1 MENLSEVE
9 IQEADIKG
17 FDVSRLTSTLGTDSS
32 VFRQNTPFPY
42 IVLDSFLN
50 EEIANEALS
59 QFPKVGKQE
68 WISYIH
74 YNENKFGLN
83 KYDQLPS
90 TIKKVINELNSPPFL
105 NYLTSI
111 SGIKNLLADPSLEGG
126 GLHLS
131 ERGGFLN
138 IHADFTVHPHRK
150 TWERRLN
157 LLIYLNTDWEE
168 SYKGKLEL
176 WDSKMTECKVSVAP
190 LYNRAVIFAT
200 NSDSYHGF
208 PDPIQSPEGMTRK
221 SIALYYYTDANKEI
235 SIRSTNYKARPG
247 DGIKK
252 VFIYGDK
259 QLINLY
265 TLIKRTFG
273 LNDDFASKILRL
285 INRKRK

>member
-1 MENLSEVE
+1 MKNLNEVE
-9 IQEADIKG
+9 IQKADIKG
-17 FDVSRLTSTLGTDSS
+17 FDINRLTKKLGADSS
-32 VFRQNTPFPY
+32 VFRRNTPFPY

-50 EEIANEALS
+50 GEIANEALS

-68 WISYIH
+68 WISYLH
-74 YNENKFGLN
+74 YNEKKFGLN
-83 KYDQLPS
+83 KYEQLPS
-90 TIKKVINELNSPPFL
+90 TIKKLIDELNSPSFL
-105 NYLTSI
+105 EYLTSL
-111 SGIKNLLADPSLEGG
+111 SGIENLIADPSLEGG

-168 SYKGKLEL
+168 SYNGKLEL
-176 WDSKMTECKVSVAP
+176 WDNKMTECKASLAP
-190 LYNRAVIFAT
+190 TFNRAVIFAT

-208 PDPIQSPEGMTRK
+208 PDPIQCPEGMTRK
-221 SIALYYYTDANKEI
+221 SIALYYYTAANKEI
-235 SIRSTNYKARPG
+235 SVRSTNYKARPG